1 MTDLT
6 LKKIEEVLDK
16 KLDQKLE
23 SIKKK
28 LDEHSDKL
36 DALTL
41 DMIDVQKKTD
51 LLPDLHSMIKGTKE
65 KVDDHEERIQRL
77 ENAA

>member
-1 MTDLT
+1 MADLS

-23 SIKKK
+23 PIKKT

-41 DMIDVQKKTD
+41 DMINVQKKQMFCRTSIVI
-51 LLPDLHSMIKGTKE
+51 LKTQK
-65 KVDDHEERIQRL
+65 KK
-77 ENAA
+77 

>member
-23 SIKKK
+23 PIKKT

-41 DMIDVQKKTD
+41 DMINVQKKQMFCRTSIVI
-51 LLPDLHSMIKGTKE
+51 LKTQK
-65 KVDDHEERIQRL
+65 KK
-77 ENAA
+77 